1 MEKSYHA
8 DTLKKSVIIAANLQK
23 TWNVVSKI
31 VDLKWLDNIKTAKFL
46 SAKTRGI
53 GATRHISFIDGT
65 NVEEIIVGW
74 KPKKYFSYIAISGLP
89 LRGYHATIT
98 ITAKNKNSV
107 IVEWQ
112 SFFSSELMT
121 KSEFREFHKLLSNFY
136 SKSLKNLRISL
147 EK

>member
-8 DTLKKSVIIAANLQK
+8 DTLKKSVTIAASLQK

-31 VDLKWLDNIKTAKFL
+31 VNLMWLDNIKTARFL

-53 GATRHISFIDGT
+53 GATRHISFMDGT

-89 LRGYHATIT
+89 LRGYHATIS
-98 ITAKNKNSV
+98 ITAKNENSV
-107 IVEWQ
+107 IVEWE

-121 KSEFREFHKLLSNFY
+121 NNEFREFHKL
-136 SKSLKNLRISL
+136 SLIHI
-147 EK
+147 

>member
-8 DTLKKSVIIAANLQK
+8 DTLKKSVTIAANLQK

-31 VDLKWLDNIKTAKFL
+31 ADLKWLDNIKTAKFL
-46 SAKTRGI
+46 SSKKRGI
-53 GATRHISFIDGT
+53 GATRHISFMDGT

-74 KPKKYFSYIAISGLP
+74 RPKKYFSYIAISGLP
-89 LRGYHATIT
+89 LRGYHATIS
-98 ITAKNKNSV
+98 ITAKNENSV
-107 IVEWQ
+107 TVEWE

-121 KSEFREFHKLLSNFY
+121 NNEFKEFQKLLSHFY
-136 SKSLKNLRISL
+136 SNSLKNLRISL

>member
-31 VDLKWLDNIKTAKFL
+31 ADLKWLDNIKTAKFL
-46 SAKTRGI
+46 SSKKRGI
-53 GATRHISFIDGT
+53 GATRHISFMDGT

-74 KPKKYFSYIAISGLP
+74 RPKKYFSYIAISGLP
-89 LRGYHATIT
+89 LRGYHATIS
-98 ITAKNKNSV
+98 INAKNENSV
-107 IVEWQ
+107 TVEWE

-121 KSEFREFHKLLSNFY
+121 NNEFKEFQKLLSHFY
-136 SKSLKNLRISL
+136 SNSLKNLRISL